1 MAVDEPD
8 EETPPDN
15 ALFRLYER
23 YIGEP
28 ETEAEVYLGFGL
40 FFAGI
45 ACAVIGLALFVAGA
59 SRYGLRTDGY
69 FALAQPG
76 YLLGMLSV
84 PLALLSVVVLLP
96 TERRA
101 QAGGLVG
108 IAITV
113 VASVA
118 FLLSYPEQWFEFGTR
133 NTLLVVGTYAV
144 GLALLT
150 AVTGSAL
157 VAHRLEQA
165 RATATVP
172 AEAEAGAGAE
182 AKQPAETVSDE
193 QVQADIDEA
202 MSNVEMTWG
211 GVEKTDN
218 RDLSFSEDYADD
230 SADELNVEAEK
241 TVNPGGVDSQV
252 EGLKQL
258 KGGDKDVATSESTV
272 DDQTAALTELKE
284 QKRRGEVEP
293 AGAEP
298 DGLAARLR
306 AWLRD

>member
-1 MAVDEPD
+1 MTDDEPAD
-8 EETPPDN
+8 DVPPDN
-15 ALFRLYER
+15 ALLRLYER

-28 ETEAEVYLGFGL
+28 ETEAEVYFGFGL

-45 ACAVIGLALFVAGA
+45 TCAVIGLVLFVTGA
-59 SRYGLRTDGY
+59 SLYGLRTDGY

-84 PLALLSVVVLLP
+84 PLALFSVVILLP

-101 QAGGLVG
+101 PVGGLVG
-108 IAITV
+108 TAITV
-113 VASVA
+113 VASVV
-118 FLLSYPEQWFEFGTR
+118 FVLSYPDQWFEFGTQ

-165 RATATVP
+165 QATVAVP
-172 AEAEAGAGAE
+172 EESEAEE
-182 AKQPAETVSDE
+182 ATETVTDE
-193 QVQADIDEA
+193 EVQADIDEA
-202 MSNVEMTWG
+202 MSNVDLSWG
-211 GVEKTDN
+211 GVEKDDN
-218 RDLSFSEDYADD
+218 RDLSFKDDYADEA
-230 SADELNVEAEK
+230 SGSLNVEAKK

-258 KGGDKDVATSESTV
+258 KGGDRDVETSESTV
-272 DDQTAALTELKE
+272 DDQTAALNELKQ
-284 QKRRGEVEP
+284 QKRNDEVD
-293 AGAEP
+293 ALDDEP
-298 DGLAARLR
+298 DGAVARLR
-306 AWLRD
+306 SWLSD